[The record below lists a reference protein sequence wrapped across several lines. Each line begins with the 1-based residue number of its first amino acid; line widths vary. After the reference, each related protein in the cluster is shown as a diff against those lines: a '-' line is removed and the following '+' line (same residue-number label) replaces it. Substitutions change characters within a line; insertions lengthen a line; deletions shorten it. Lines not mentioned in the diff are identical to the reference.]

1 MKILVIEDDTT
12 TRNYIC
18 KGFIEQGHSVDTA
31 EDGQQG
37 LLLGLEKRYDLITLD
52 RMLPGLDGM
61 KVLAS
66 LRASDITTPVLILS
80 AIGDVDER
88 VRGLRQGGDD
98 YMTKPFAFAELLAR
112 ADLLMARGQRQ
123 PTVESSLTVGDLE
136 LNLIT
141 RDVHRSGRAIELQP
155 REFQLLR
162 YLMEHAGQIVTRT
175 LLFEEVW
182 HYHFD
187 PGTNVIDVHIA
198 RLRRKL
204 EEDNESRLL
213 HTVRGV
219 GYTLKAS

>member
-12 TRNYIC
+12 TRNYIV
-18 KGFIEQGHSVDTA
+18 KGFTEQGHSVDTA

-66 LRASDITTPVLILS
+66 FRASGITTPVLILS

-112 ADLLMARGQRQ
+112 ADLLMARGQRE
-123 PTVESSLTVGDLE
+123 PEMTSTLSVDDLE

-141 RDVHRSGRAIELQP
+141 RDVHRNGRTIDLQP
-155 REFQLLR
+155 REFLLLR
-162 YLMEHAGQIVTRT
+162 YLMEHAGQVVTRN

-182 HYHFD
+182 NYHFD

-204 EEDNESRLL
+204 EAEHESRLL